1 MFPDIL
7 TKIADQLDRV
17 LDRLG
22 QAISWLNLL
31 MAIIVLV
38 IVVLRYWLSI
48 GSVALQES
56 ITYLHAALF
65 MLGISYTLQ
74 HNGHVRVDIFYRNFS
89 ARRRALVDLV
99 GLIMFLIPTC
109 VLIIVGSWDYVNA
122 SWATGER
129 SEESSGIAFVYGL
142 KTLMIIMPSL
152 LIVQGI
158 AGGLRHGLELKLKH
172 PNSDAE
178 DNE

>member
-7 TKIADQLDRV
+7 TKIADHLDRV
-17 LDRLG
+17 LDQLG
-22 QAISWLNLL
+22 QSISWLNLL

-89 ARRRALVDLV
+89 ARRRALVNLA

>member
-7 TKIADQLDRV
+7 TKIADHLDRV

-22 QAISWLNLL
+22 QSISWLNLL

-89 ARRRALVDLV
+89 ARRRALVNLA

-109 VLIIVGSWDYVNA
+109 VLIIVSSWDYVNA

>member
-7 TKIADQLDRV
+7 TKIADHLDRV
-17 LDRLG
+17 LDQLG
-22 QAISWLNLL
+22 QSISWLNLL

-89 ARRRALVDLV
+89 ARRRALVDLA

>member
-89 ARRRALVDLV
+89 ARRRALVDLA
-99 GLIMFLIPTC
+99 GLIMFLIPIC
-109 VLIIVGSWDYVNA
+109 VLIIISSWDYVIA

-129 SEESSGIAFVYGL
+129 SEERSGIAFVYGL

-152 LIVQGI
+152 LIVQGL
-158 AGGLRHGLELKLKH
+158 AGGLRHAQELKLKQ
-172 PNSDAE
+172 PNSDSE
-178 DNE
+178 GNE

>member
-22 QAISWLNLL
+22 QSISWLNLL

-89 ARRRALVDLV
+89 ARRRALVDLA

-109 VLIIVGSWDYVNA
+109 VLIIVSSWDYVSA

-129 SEESSGIAFVYGL
+129 SEERSGIAFVYGL

>member
-7 TKIADQLDRV
+7 TKIADHLDRV
-17 LDRLG
+17 LDQLG
-22 QAISWLNLL
+22 QSISWLNLL

-89 ARRRALVDLV
+89 ARRRALVDLA

-109 VLIIVGSWDYVNA
+109 VLIIVSSWDYVNA

>member
-7 TKIADQLDRV
+7 TKIADHLDRV
-17 LDRLG
+17 LDQLG
-22 QAISWLNLL
+22 QSISWLNLL

-89 ARRRALVDLV
+89 ARRRALVDLA

-109 VLIIVGSWDYVNA
+109 VMIIVSSWDYVNA
-122 SWATGER
+122 SWATAER
-129 SEESSGIAFVYGL
+129 SEESSGIAFIYGL

-158 AGGLRHGLELKLKH
+158 AGGLRHARQLRLKQ

-178 DNE
+178 SSE

>member
-1 MFPDIL
+1 VFPDIL
-7 TKIADQLDRV
+7 TKIADHLDRV
-17 LDRLG
+17 LDQLG
-22 QAISWLNLL
+22 QSISWLNLL

-89 ARRRALVDLV
+89 ARRRALVNLA

-109 VLIIVGSWDYVNA
+109 VLIIVSSWDYVNA

-172 PNSDAE
+172 PNAE

>member
-89 ARRRALVDLV
+89 ARRRALVDLA
-99 GLIMFLIPTC
+99 GLIMFLIPTS
-109 VLIIVGSWDYVNA
+109 VLIIVSSWDYVIA

-129 SEESSGIAFVYGL
+129 SEERSGIAFVYGL

>member
-1 MFPDIL
+1 MFPNIL
-7 TKIADQLDRV
+7 IKIADQLDRG

-22 QAISWLNLL
+22 QSISWLNLL

-38 IVVLRYWLSI
+38 IVILRYWLSI

-89 ARRRALVDLV
+89 ARRRALVNLA

>member
-1 MFPDIL
+1 MFPNIL
-7 TKIADQLDRV
+7 IKLADQLDRV

-89 ARRRALVDLV
+89 ARRRALVNLA

-109 VLIIVGSWDYVNA
+109 VLIIVSSWDYVNA

>member
-1 MFPDIL
+1 MFPNIL
-7 TKIADQLDRV
+7 IKLADQLDRV
-17 LDRLG
+17 FDRLG

-38 IVVLRYWLSI
+38 IVILRYWLSI

-89 ARRRALVDLV
+89 ARRRALVDLA

>member
-89 ARRRALVDLV
+89 ARRRALVNLA

-109 VLIIVGSWDYVNA
+109 VLIIVSSWDYVNA

-129 SEESSGIAFVYGL
+129 SEESRGIAFVYGL

>member
-7 TKIADQLDRV
+7 TKIADHLDRV
-17 LDRLG
+17 LDQLG
-22 QAISWLNLL
+22 QSISWLNLL

-89 ARRRALVDLV
+89 ARRRALVNLA

-109 VLIIVGSWDYVNA
+109 VLIIVSSWDYVNA

-172 PNSDAE
+172 PNAE

>member
-38 IVVLRYWLSI
+38 IVILRYWLSI

-89 ARRRALVDLV
+89 ARRRALVDLA

>member
-89 ARRRALVDLV
+89 ARRRALVNLA

>member
-7 TKIADQLDRV
+7 TKIADHLDRV
-17 LDRLG
+17 LDQLG
-22 QAISWLNLL
+22 QSISWLNLL

-89 ARRRALVDLV
+89 ARRRALVDLA

-109 VLIIVGSWDYVNA
+109 VLIIVSSWDYVNA

-178 DNE
+178 DNK

>member
-1 MFPDIL
+1 VFPDIL

-89 ARRRALVDLV
+89 ARRRALVDLA

>member
-89 ARRRALVDLV
+89 ARRRALVDLA

>member
-89 ARRRALVDLV
+89 ARRRALVNLA

-109 VLIIVGSWDYVNA
+109 VLIIVSSWDYVNA

>member
-7 TKIADQLDRV
+7 TKIADHLDRV
-17 LDRLG
+17 LDQLG
-22 QAISWLNLL
+22 QSISWLNLL

-89 ARRRALVDLV
+89 ARRRALVNLA

-158 AGGLRHGLELKLKH
+158 SGGLRHAQELKLKH

>member
-7 TKIADQLDRV
+7 TKIANHLDRV
-17 LDRLG
+17 LDQLG
-22 QAISWLNLL
+22 QSISWLNLL

-89 ARRRALVDLV
+89 ARRRALVDLA

-109 VLIIVGSWDYVNA
+109 VLIIVSSWDYVNA

-158 AGGLRHGLELKLKH
+158 AGGLRHGQELKLKQ

-178 DNE
+178 GNQ

>member
-89 ARRRALVDLV
+89 ARRRALVDLA

-109 VLIIVGSWDYVNA
+109 VLIIVSSWDYVIA

>member
-7 TKIADQLDRV
+7 TKIADHLDRV
-17 LDRLG
+17 LDQLG
-22 QAISWLNLL
+22 QSISWLNLL

-89 ARRRALVDLV
+89 ARRRALVNLA

-109 VLIIVGSWDYVNA
+109 VLIIVSSWDYVNA

>member
-89 ARRRALVDLV
+89 ARRRALVDLA
-99 GLIMFLIPTC
+99 GLIIFLIPTC
-109 VLIIVGSWDYVNA
+109 VLIIVSSWDYVNA

>member
-22 QAISWLNLL
+22 QSISWLNLL

-89 ARRRALVDLV
+89 ARRRALVDLA

-109 VLIIVGSWDYVNA
+109 VLIIVSSWDYVIA

-129 SEESSGIAFVYGL
+129 SEERSGIAFVYGL

>member
-7 TKIADQLDRV
+7 TKIANQLDRV
-17 LDRLG
+17 LDQLG
-22 QAISWLNLL
+22 QSISWLNLL

-89 ARRRALVDLV
+89 ARRRALVNLA

-109 VLIIVGSWDYVNA
+109 VLIIVSSWDYVNA

>member
-1 MFPDIL
+1 MFPNIL
-7 TKIADQLDRV
+7 IKLADQLDRV

-89 ARRRALVDLV
+89 ARRRALVDLA